1 MMLETQDA
9 VDEKVWSTVQT
20 VEMGGARGRGREGKF
35 KTFSLFWA
43 ECSLMLFF
51 IHFSSLFKLI
61 LLLCLSDL

>member
-35 KTFSLFWA
+35 KTFSLFWR
-43 ECSLMLFF
+43 SVP
-51 IHFSSLFKLI
+51 
-61 LLLCLSDL
+61 